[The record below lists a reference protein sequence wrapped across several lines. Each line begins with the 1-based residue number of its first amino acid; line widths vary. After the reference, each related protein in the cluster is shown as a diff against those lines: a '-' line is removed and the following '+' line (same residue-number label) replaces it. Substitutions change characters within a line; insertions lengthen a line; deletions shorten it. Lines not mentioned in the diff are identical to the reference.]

1 MAGMKQLS
9 AGSSQILMMMFR
21 DKNNAPIKADSVH
34 VKGSIFTGSGKPF
47 EFEVNKGVC
56 TNCKIQND
64 MLLFNIV
71 PLLGLGQMQVYTQTF
86 LGDAKAI
93 TGTYISENQQKLG
106 VEVVQKGTFLSD
118 RQGAMW
124 VDVYLP
130 IEINDAAQI
139 PWVPAGADE
148 QWIKDYLDK
157 YVKTPAFAATLAAL
171 GGASKNLSNVDAK
184 DFEKKAKDGNF
195 AQNDLADVDLAKLK
209 EKGLAAGLA
218 DAKNPISPTEFDRMI
233 KQNAAFIALSK
244 TAHPATAGKT
254 NEQIKALF
262 YANRQEVQKGVNLN
276 TDPYNKSTTLLL
288 VYQMSNNQTIQ
299 QTLPPVSDNRII
311 ILELIQEPGAANYKA
326 IISPSAGESIDGANT
341 PITVTS
347 NGIAGIFLPIQN
359 ENTWD
364 FIPWYKTIDSSLTT
378 SDEQRKELYL
388 GECQAKAYT
397 DVHLRIETNFP
408 NEELLSIGANSCV
421 LIQSVGKDYGVGKAL
436 LAFMAFTGYQV
447 KMNNKYYG
455 YNSLNLART
464 LIFPEPE
471 TEINNDVTYMGD
483 NTYLSVKTAA
493 KVSISNNQLIVK
505 DNNKDLPVFSLFKRY
520 NRFDTFVCR
529 GKNYKATVK
538 ITDKQNAFVVAL
550 MKYTGSENVAPTPE
564 LVSYNND
571 QPQFNAGWSISDKL
585 FISEDAVS
593 GIHEATKTF
602 VVPTDAKE
610 FAVIIFPNASQ
621 IPTTMVLNDFEGDI
635 TPWFNRMVI
644 TDSSHISEKYL
655 EYQKDYAK
663 FVVMTPA
670 GDASYRYTYNKTA
683 GNIPLGIKKGLA
695 LVSNNNAWA
704 DPGASDPNKV
714 QGDLLAEADGIITIQ
729 YSGQA
734 YNETSTIN
742 EANFWAAK
750 VAPDGSL
757 TEVPNSRYSTTIEA
771 NRKIA
776 KNIQSKSISFPIQ
789 QGESVRFLANSNIDD
804 GFYLQSGTDGKPL
817 FEVIIN
823 FKEMVGMPFI
833 PDELEKGA
841 TEFYE

>member
-1 MAGMKQLS
+1 MIMAQLKQLS
-9 AGSSQILMMMFR
+9 AGSSQIIMMMFR

-209 EKGLAAGLA
+209 EKGL
-218 DAKNPISPTEFDRMI
+218 
-233 KQNAAFIALSK
+233 
-244 TAHPATAGKT
+244 
-254 NEQIKALF
+254 
-262 YANRQEVQKGVNLN
+262 
-276 TDPYNKSTTLLL
+276 
-288 VYQMSNNQTIQ
+288 
-299 QTLPPVSDNRII
+299 
-311 ILELIQEPGAANYKA
+311 
-326 IISPSAGESIDGANT
+326 
-341 PITVTS
+341 
-347 NGIAGIFLPIQN
+347 
-359 ENTWD
+359 
-364 FIPWYKTIDSSLTT
+364 
-378 SDEQRKELYL
+378 
-388 GECQAKAYT
+388 
-397 DVHLRIETNFP
+397 
-408 NEELLSIGANSCV
+408 
-421 LIQSVGKDYGVGKAL
+421 
-436 LAFMAFTGYQV
+436 
-447 KMNNKYYG
+447 
-455 YNSLNLART
+455 
-464 LIFPEPE
+464 
-471 TEINNDVTYMGD
+471 
-483 NTYLSVKTAA
+483 
-493 KVSISNNQLIVK
+493 
-505 DNNKDLPVFSLFKRY
+505 
-520 NRFDTFVCR
+520 
-529 GKNYKATVK
+529 
-538 ITDKQNAFVVAL
+538 
-550 MKYTGSENVAPTPE
+550 
-564 LVSYNND
+564 
-571 QPQFNAGWSISDKL
+571 
-585 FISEDAVS
+585 
-593 GIHEATKTF
+593 
-602 VVPTDAKE
+602 
-610 FAVIIFPNASQ
+610 
-621 IPTTMVLNDFEGDI
+621 
-635 TPWFNRMVI
+635 
-644 TDSSHISEKYL
+644 

-670 GDASYRYTYNKTA
+670 GDASYRYTYNKIA

-734 YNETSTIN
+734 YNETSTMN
-742 EANFWAAK
+742 EANFWAVK

-817 FEVIIN
+817 FEVIVN

>member
-1 MAGMKQLS
+1 MAQLKQLS
-9 AGSSQILMMMFR
+9 AGSSQIIMMMFR

-218 DAKNPISPTEFDRMI
+218 DAKNPI
-233 KQNAAFIALSK
+233 
-244 TAHPATAGKT
+244 
-254 NEQIKALF
+254 
-262 YANRQEVQKGVNLN
+262 
-276 TDPYNKSTTLLL
+276 
-288 VYQMSNNQTIQ
+288 
-299 QTLPPVSDNRII
+299 
-311 ILELIQEPGAANYKA
+311 
-326 IISPSAGESIDGANT
+326 
-341 PITVTS
+341 
-347 NGIAGIFLPIQN
+347 
-359 ENTWD
+359 
-364 FIPWYKTIDSSLTT
+364 
-378 SDEQRKELYL
+378 
-388 GECQAKAYT
+388 
-397 DVHLRIETNFP
+397 
-408 NEELLSIGANSCV
+408 
-421 LIQSVGKDYGVGKAL
+421 
-436 LAFMAFTGYQV
+436 
-447 KMNNKYYG
+447 
-455 YNSLNLART
+455 
-464 LIFPEPE
+464 
-471 TEINNDVTYMGD
+471 
-483 NTYLSVKTAA
+483 
-493 KVSISNNQLIVK
+493 
-505 DNNKDLPVFSLFKRY
+505 
-520 NRFDTFVCR
+520 
-529 GKNYKATVK
+529 
-538 ITDKQNAFVVAL
+538 
-550 MKYTGSENVAPTPE
+550 
-564 LVSYNND
+564 
-571 QPQFNAGWSISDKL
+571 
-585 FISEDAVS
+585 
-593 GIHEATKTF
+593 
-602 VVPTDAKE
+602 
-610 FAVIIFPNASQ
+610 
-621 IPTTMVLNDFEGDI
+621 
-635 TPWFNRMVI
+635 
-644 TDSSHISEKYL
+644 
-655 EYQKDYAK
+655 
-663 FVVMTPA
+663 
-670 GDASYRYTYNKTA
+670 
-683 GNIPLGIKKGLA
+683 IPLGIKKGLA

-750 VAPDGSL
+750 VAPDGAL

>member
-1 MAGMKQLS
+1 MAQLKQLS
-9 AGSSQILMMMFR
+9 AGSSQIIMMMFR

-171 GGASKNLSNVDAK
+171 GGAS
-184 DFEKKAKDGNF
+184 
-195 AQNDLADVDLAKLK
+195 
-209 EKGLAAGLA
+209 
-218 DAKNPISPTEFDRMI
+218 
-233 KQNAAFIALSK
+233 
-244 TAHPATAGKT
+244 
-254 NEQIKALF
+254 
-262 YANRQEVQKGVNLN
+262 
-276 TDPYNKSTTLLL
+276 
-288 VYQMSNNQTIQ
+288 
-299 QTLPPVSDNRII
+299 
-311 ILELIQEPGAANYKA
+311 
-326 IISPSAGESIDGANT
+326 
-341 PITVTS
+341 
-347 NGIAGIFLPIQN
+347 
-359 ENTWD
+359 
-364 FIPWYKTIDSSLTT
+364 
-378 SDEQRKELYL
+378 
-388 GECQAKAYT
+388 
-397 DVHLRIETNFP
+397 
-408 NEELLSIGANSCV
+408 
-421 LIQSVGKDYGVGKAL
+421 
-436 LAFMAFTGYQV
+436 
-447 KMNNKYYG
+447 
-455 YNSLNLART
+455 
-464 LIFPEPE
+464 
-471 TEINNDVTYMGD
+471 
-483 NTYLSVKTAA
+483 
-493 KVSISNNQLIVK
+493 
-505 DNNKDLPVFSLFKRY
+505 
-520 NRFDTFVCR
+520 
-529 GKNYKATVK
+529 
-538 ITDKQNAFVVAL
+538 
-550 MKYTGSENVAPTPE
+550 
-564 LVSYNND
+564 
-571 QPQFNAGWSISDKL
+571 
-585 FISEDAVS
+585 
-593 GIHEATKTF
+593 
-602 VVPTDAKE
+602 
-610 FAVIIFPNASQ
+610 
-621 IPTTMVLNDFEGDI
+621 
-635 TPWFNRMVI
+635 
-644 TDSSHISEKYL
+644 
-655 EYQKDYAK
+655 
-663 FVVMTPA
+663 
-670 GDASYRYTYNKTA
+670 YRYTYNKTA

-817 FEVIIN
+817 FEVIVN

>member
-1 MAGMKQLS
+1 MAQLKQLS
-9 AGSSQILMMMFR
+9 AGSSQIIMMMFR

-209 EKGLAAGLA
+209 EKGL
-218 DAKNPISPTEFDRMI
+218 
-233 KQNAAFIALSK
+233 
-244 TAHPATAGKT
+244 
-254 NEQIKALF
+254 
-262 YANRQEVQKGVNLN
+262 
-276 TDPYNKSTTLLL
+276 
-288 VYQMSNNQTIQ
+288 
-299 QTLPPVSDNRII
+299 
-311 ILELIQEPGAANYKA
+311 
-326 IISPSAGESIDGANT
+326 
-341 PITVTS
+341 
-347 NGIAGIFLPIQN
+347 
-359 ENTWD
+359 
-364 FIPWYKTIDSSLTT
+364 
-378 SDEQRKELYL
+378 
-388 GECQAKAYT
+388 
-397 DVHLRIETNFP
+397 
-408 NEELLSIGANSCV
+408 
-421 LIQSVGKDYGVGKAL
+421 
-436 LAFMAFTGYQV
+436 
-447 KMNNKYYG
+447 
-455 YNSLNLART
+455 
-464 LIFPEPE
+464 
-471 TEINNDVTYMGD
+471 
-483 NTYLSVKTAA
+483 
-493 KVSISNNQLIVK
+493 
-505 DNNKDLPVFSLFKRY
+505 
-520 NRFDTFVCR
+520 
-529 GKNYKATVK
+529 
-538 ITDKQNAFVVAL
+538 
-550 MKYTGSENVAPTPE
+550 
-564 LVSYNND
+564 
-571 QPQFNAGWSISDKL
+571 
-585 FISEDAVS
+585 
-593 GIHEATKTF
+593 
-602 VVPTDAKE
+602 
-610 FAVIIFPNASQ
+610 
-621 IPTTMVLNDFEGDI
+621 
-635 TPWFNRMVI
+635 
-644 TDSSHISEKYL
+644 

-670 GDASYRYTYNKTA
+670 GDASYRYTYNKIA

-734 YNETSTIN
+734 YNETSTMN
-742 EANFWAAK
+742 EANFWAVK

-817 FEVIIN
+817 FEVIVN

>member
-1 MAGMKQLS
+1 
-9 AGSSQILMMMFR
+9 
-21 DKNNAPIKADSVH
+21 
-34 VKGSIFTGSGKPF
+34 
-47 EFEVNKGVC
+47 
-56 TNCKIQND
+56 
-64 MLLFNIV
+64 
-71 PLLGLGQMQVYTQTF
+71 
-86 LGDAKAI
+86 
-93 TGTYISENQQKLG
+93 
-106 VEVVQKGTFLSD
+106 
-118 RQGAMW
+118 MW

-157 YVKTPAFAATLAAL
+157 YVKTPAFAAVLANLAV
-171 GGASKNLSNVDAK
+171 ADNTLSNVDNK
-184 DFEKKAKDGNF
+184 DFEQKGKDANF

-218 DAKNPISPTEFDRMI
+218 DAK
-233 KQNAAFIALSK
+233 
-244 TAHPATAGKT
+244 
-254 NEQIKALF
+254 
-262 YANRQEVQKGVNLN
+262 
-276 TDPYNKSTTLLL
+276 
-288 VYQMSNNQTIQ
+288 
-299 QTLPPVSDNRII
+299 
-311 ILELIQEPGAANYKA
+311 
-326 IISPSAGESIDGANT
+326 
-341 PITVTS
+341 
-347 NGIAGIFLPIQN
+347 
-359 ENTWD
+359 
-364 FIPWYKTIDSSLTT
+364 
-378 SDEQRKELYL
+378 
-388 GECQAKAYT
+388 
-397 DVHLRIETNFP
+397 
-408 NEELLSIGANSCV
+408 
-421 LIQSVGKDYGVGKAL
+421 
-436 LAFMAFTGYQV
+436 
-447 KMNNKYYG
+447 
-455 YNSLNLART
+455 
-464 LIFPEPE
+464 
-471 TEINNDVTYMGD
+471 
-483 NTYLSVKTAA
+483 
-493 KVSISNNQLIVK
+493 VSISNNQLVVK
-505 DNNKDLPVFSLFKRY
+505 DNGKDLPVFSLFKKY
-520 NRFDTFVCR
+520 SRFDTHVLK
-529 GKNYKATVK
+529 GKNYKATVN
-538 ITDKQNAFVVAL
+538 ITDKQNSFVVAL
-550 MKYTGSENVAPTPE
+550 MKYTGTEAVAPSPE
-564 LVSYNND
+564 LLSINND
-571 QPQFNAGWSISDKL
+571 QPQFNAGWSIADRL
-585 FISEDAVS
+585 FISEDVVS

-602 VVPTDAKE
+602 VIPADAVE
-610 FAVIIFPNASQ
+610 FAVIIYPTESQ
-621 IPTTMVLNDFEGDI
+621 TPTNMVLNDFEGDI
-635 TPWFNRMVI
+635 TPWFNRMVV

-734 YNETSTIN
+734 YNETSTMN
-742 EANFWAAK
+742 EANFWAVK

-817 FEVIIN
+817 FEVIVN

>member
-34 VKGSIFTGSGKPF
+34 VKGSIFTGSSKPF

-86 LGDAKAI
+86 L
-93 TGTYISENQQKLG
+93 
-106 VEVVQKGTFLSD
+106 
-118 RQGAMW
+118 
-124 VDVYLP
+124 
-130 IEINDAAQI
+130 
-139 PWVPAGADE
+139 
-148 QWIKDYLDK
+148 
-157 YVKTPAFAATLAAL
+157 
-171 GGASKNLSNVDAK
+171 
-184 DFEKKAKDGNF
+184 
-195 AQNDLADVDLAKLK
+195 
-209 EKGLAAGLA
+209 
-218 DAKNPISPTEFDRMI
+218 
-233 KQNAAFIALSK
+233 
-244 TAHPATAGKT
+244 
-254 NEQIKALF
+254 
-262 YANRQEVQKGVNLN
+262 
-276 TDPYNKSTTLLL
+276 
-288 VYQMSNNQTIQ
+288 
-299 QTLPPVSDNRII
+299 
-311 ILELIQEPGAANYKA
+311 
-326 IISPSAGESIDGANT
+326 
-341 PITVTS
+341 
-347 NGIAGIFLPIQN
+347 
-359 ENTWD
+359 
-364 FIPWYKTIDSSLTT
+364 
-378 SDEQRKELYL
+378 
-388 GECQAKAYT
+388 
-397 DVHLRIETNFP
+397 
-408 NEELLSIGANSCV
+408 
-421 LIQSVGKDYGVGKAL
+421 
-436 LAFMAFTGYQV
+436 
-447 KMNNKYYG
+447 
-455 YNSLNLART
+455 
-464 LIFPEPE
+464 
-471 TEINNDVTYMGD
+471 
-483 NTYLSVKTAA
+483 
-493 KVSISNNQLIVK
+493 
-505 DNNKDLPVFSLFKRY
+505 
-520 NRFDTFVCR
+520 
-529 GKNYKATVK
+529 
-538 ITDKQNAFVVAL
+538 
-550 MKYTGSENVAPTPE
+550 
-564 LVSYNND
+564 
-571 QPQFNAGWSISDKL
+571 
-585 FISEDAVS
+585 
-593 GIHEATKTF
+593 
-602 VVPTDAKE
+602 
-610 FAVIIFPNASQ
+610 
-621 IPTTMVLNDFEGDI
+621 
-635 TPWFNRMVI
+635 
-644 TDSSHISEKYL
+644 
-655 EYQKDYAK
+655 
-663 FVVMTPA
+663 